1 MATTLR
7 LYWAEVNESPVV
19 PGGPVTVKTGTRGW
33 YEAGLGITFWTS
45 KNGWDTGTDLYV
57 VTQDTG
63 ATPKLRVSKADDR
76 IAPTSFTEQ
85 DSADNKTIANVAYPY
100 ASWLHTDGKL
110 HIVALTATNTLTHYL
125 FDTLTDQW
133 ATGLG
138 TISTNGENAHSIRV
152 VVRSDGDVFV
162 FYTSELDDADVNYSI
177 WDGSVW
183 QSDYTLNGVSH
194 ADVSTIVDAGVDS
207 SNYIWIVFYD
217 VIGADVTYKTIEPT
231 ADGLSANVDIEA
243 TGPTSYQAGSARY
256 NRYDDA
262 GTDKIIVAYMDSFG
276 MVAERTVS
284 LESAAASGNLSTE
297 AFVETGGIDVTSRMP
312 ISTAVVGGVPYAVW
326 WDDVNS
332 GTINY
337 TTKVSG
343 SWVDPQT
350 AFGTTGITRL
360 IEAFPVDNGL
370 AVLYQ
375 LADDVVFDWIVE
387 PSADNPVSLPD
398 TGTATGTDTLSL
410 AATVAQ
416 PDTGIATGADAV
428 STVSAQTIADTGT
441 AIGTDAATADAAR
454 SLADTGTA
462 TGADT
467 VAVAAAR
474 TLADTGTATGVDTT
488 SVTVT
493 RTITDTGTATGV
505 DGLSVTSSTAVQR
518 DDTGTATGTDTR
530 SIAASVDRP
539 DTGTATGA
547 DTRSVAASITRPD
560 TGTATGLDAA
570 TVQAQRTVADT
581 GTATGADNRTIAA
594 AILRADTGTAT
605 GTDTV
610 EGAAPPQEVS
620 ITDTGIATGLD
631 ALLLNIGILRADIGT
646 ASGLD
651 ELALQVELLVADIGF
666 ATGLDAATVLY
677 EYVPVDA
684 IAFGRVRI
692 GRIIVHADARIRAM
706 AERGRTEELITHG
719 DPFVRTI
726 SE

>member
-387 PSADNPVSLPD
+387 PSAD
-398 TGTATGTDTLSL
+398 
-410 AATVAQ
+410 
-416 PDTGIATGADAV
+416 
-428 STVSAQTIADTGT
+428 
-441 AIGTDAATADAAR
+441 AAR